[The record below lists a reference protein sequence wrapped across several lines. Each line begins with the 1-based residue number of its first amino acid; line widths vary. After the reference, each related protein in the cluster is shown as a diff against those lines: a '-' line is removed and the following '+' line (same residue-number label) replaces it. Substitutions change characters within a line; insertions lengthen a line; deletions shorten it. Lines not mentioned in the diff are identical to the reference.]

1 MRSTV
6 MGVDAER
13 RLPAASLRE
22 TLKVYL
28 PSLTAAPDAF
38 RPFHVVD
45 QVERDVIVQ
54 ERTSVVPL

>member
-1 MRSTV
+1 MT
-6 MGVDAER
+6 GVDAER
-13 RLPAASLRE
+13 RLPAASLSV

-28 PSLTAAPDAF
+28 PSLTAVPDAF
-38 RPFHVVD
+38 RPFQVTD